1 MLEVKNNYYLIADEY
16 GTPELKIS
24 NLLRAFSSC
33 PQKLGEG
40 YTEVGLGLFSD
51 EPQLA
56 FLDFY
61 LKQGEK
67 LIIGE
72 ISNYPLLSLDTA
84 TAIKEELNDSMQ
96 EANAEQAILIVPSL
110 VSVEIQDYLK
120 QHNIIVWDIEDIQA
134 LEEIRN
140 NLIKET
146 TPIQQLA
153 HA

>member
-40 YTEVGLGLFSD
+40 YNEVGLGLFTD
-51 EPQLA
+51 EPQLS

-72 ISNYPLLSLDTA
+72 IRNYPVLNLDMA
-84 TAIKEELNDSMQ
+84 TSIQEELTTSMQ
-96 EANAEQAILIVPSL
+96 EANAKQAILIVPST
-110 VSVEIQDYLK
+110 VSTEIQDYLK
-120 QHNIIVWDIEDIQA
+120 QHNITVWDIEDIQA

-140 NLIKET
+140 NLIKKA

>member
-40 YTEVGLGLFSD
+40 YKEVGLGLFTD
-51 EPQLA
+51 EPQLS

-72 ISNYPLLSLDTA
+72 IRNYPVLNLDVA
-84 TAIKEELNDSMQ
+84 TSIQEELKVSMQ
-96 EANAEQAILIVPSL
+96 EANAQEAILIVPSI
-110 VSVEIQDYLK
+110 VSTEIQDYLK
-120 QHNIIVWDIEDIQA
+120 QHNIIVWDIEDIQVI
-134 LEEIRN
+134 EEIRN

-146 TPIQQLA
+146 VPIQQLA

>member
-1 MLEVKNNYYLIADEY
+1 MLTVKNNYYLIADEY

-24 NLLRAFSSC
+24 NLLRAFSDC
-33 PQKLGEG
+33 PEKIGEG
-40 YTEVGLGLFSD
+40 YTEVGLGLFND

-72 ISNYPLLSLDTA
+72 ISNYPLLSLDNA
-84 TAIKEELNDSMQ
+84 TAIQEKLNDSMQ
-96 EANAEQAILIVPSL
+96 EANAEQAILIVPSI
-110 VSVEIQDYLK
+110 VSEQIQDYLK
-120 QHNIIVWDIEDIQA
+120 QYNIIVWDIEDIQA
-134 LEEIRN
+134 LEETRH

>member
-16 GTPELKIS
+16 GTPELKVS
-24 NLLRAFSSC
+24 NLLKAFSDC
-33 PQKLGEG
+33 PQKLGDG
-40 YTEVGLGLFSD
+40 YSEVGLGLFSD

-72 ISNYPLLSLDTA
+72 ISNYPLLNLDTA
-84 TAIKEELNDSMQ
+84 ISIKEELNDSMQ
-96 EANAEQAILIVPSL
+96 EANAQEAILIVPSL
-110 VSVEIQDYLK
+110 VSEQIQDYLK
-120 QHNIIVWDIEDIQA
+120 QYNIIVWDIEDIQA
-134 LEEIRN
+134 LEETRH

>member
-24 NLLRAFSSC
+24 NLLRAFSDY

-40 YTEVGLGLFSD
+40 YSEVGLGLFSD

-84 TAIKEELNDSMQ
+84 TSIQEELNDSMQ
-96 EANAEQAILIVPSL
+96 EANAKQAILIVPSL
-110 VSVEIQDYLK
+110 VSEQIQQFLK
-120 QHNIIVWDIEDIQA
+120 QHNITVWDKEDIQS

-140 NLIKET
+140 NLIKEN

>member
-24 NLLRAFSSC
+24 NLLRAFSNC

-40 YTEVGLGLFSD
+40 YTEVELGLFTD
-51 EPQLA
+51 EPQLS

-72 ISNYPLLSLDTA
+72 IRNYPILNLDVA
-84 TAIKEELNDSMQ
+84 TSIQEELKASMQ
-96 EANAEQAILIVPSL
+96 EAKSEQAILIVPSI
-110 VSVEIQDYLK
+110 VSTEIQDYLK
-120 QHNIIVWDIEDIQA
+120 QHNIIVWDKEDIQA
-134 LEEIRN
+134 LEETRN
-140 NLIKET
+140 NLKET
-146 TPIQQLA
+146 APIQQLA

>member
-24 NLLRAFSSC
+24 NLLRAFSNC

-40 YTEVGLGLFSD
+40 YTEVELGLFTD
-51 EPQLA
+51 EPQLS

-72 ISNYPLLSLDTA
+72 IRNYPILNLDVA
-84 TAIKEELNDSMQ
+84 TSIQEELKASMQ
-96 EANAEQAILIVPSL
+96 EAKSEQAILIVPSI
-110 VSVEIQDYLK
+110 VSTEIQDYLK
-120 QHNIIVWDIEDIQA
+120 QHNIIVWDKEDIQA
-134 LEEIRN
+134 LEETRN

>member
-1 MLEVKNNYYLIADEY
+1 MLEVKNNYYLIADEF

-24 NLLRAFSSC
+24 NLLRAFSDC

-40 YTEVGLGLFSD
+40 YSEVRLGLFTD
-51 EPQLA
+51 NPQLA

-61 LKQGEK
+61 LKQGNK

-72 ISNYPLLSLDTA
+72 IRNYPLLSIETA
-84 TAIKEELNDSMQ
+84 KLVKAELKASMQ
-96 EANAEQAILIVPSL
+96 EAKAEQAILIVPSI

-120 QHNIIVWDIEDIQA
+120 QHNITVWDIEDIQA

-146 TPIQQLA
+146 APIQQLA

>member
-24 NLLRAFSSC
+24 NLLRAFSDC

-40 YTEVGLGLFSD
+40 YSEVELGLFTD

-72 ISNYPLLSLDTA
+72 IRNYPILNLDVA
-84 TAIKEELNDSMQ
+84 TSIQEELKASMQ
-96 EANAEQAILIVPSL
+96 EANAHEAILIVPSI
-110 VSVEIQDYLK
+110 VSTEIQHYLK
-120 QHNIIVWDIEDIQA
+120 QHNIVVWDIEDIQA
-134 LEEIRN
+134 LEETRN
-140 NLIKET
+140 NLIKEA

>member
-1 MLEVKNNYYLIADEY
+1 MLEVKNNYYLIADEF

-24 NLLRAFSSC
+24 NLLRAFSDC

-40 YTEVGLGLFSD
+40 YTEVELGLFTD
-51 EPQLA
+51 EPQLS

-72 ISNYPLLSLDTA
+72 IRNYPILNLDVA
-84 TAIKEELNDSMQ
+84 TSIQEELKASMQ
-96 EANAEQAILIVPSL
+96 EAKSEQAILIVPSI
-110 VSVEIQDYLK
+110 VSTEIQDYLK
-120 QHNIIVWDIEDIQA
+120 QHNIIVWDKEDIQA

-140 NLIKET
+140 NLKET
-146 TPIQQLA
+146 APIQQLA